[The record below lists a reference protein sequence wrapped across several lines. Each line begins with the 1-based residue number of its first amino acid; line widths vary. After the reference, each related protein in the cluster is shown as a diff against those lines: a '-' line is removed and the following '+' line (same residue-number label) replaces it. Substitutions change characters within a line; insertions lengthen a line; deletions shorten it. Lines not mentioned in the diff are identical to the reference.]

1 MQAEGDDPRADH
13 HHDERGPGGFGS
25 GPERERQCHD
35 GNPQNHLPEV
45 HMWFG
50 PYFGRIL
57 ECQGGRCLD
66 GYRNRLGGGLWGS
79 IWSDFEEI

>member
-25 GPERERQCHD
+25 GPKRESQCHD
-35 GNPQNHLPEV
+35 RNAQDHLPEV
-45 HMWFG
+45 HVWSG
-50 PYFGRIL
+50 PY
-57 ECQGGRCLD
+57 
-66 GYRNRLGGGLWGS
+66 GLWGS

>member
-1 MQAEGDDPRADH
+1 MEAEGDDGRPDYH
-13 HHDERGPGGFGS
+13 NDEGRLGGFGS

-50 PYFGRIL
+50 PNVDGIWGI
-57 ECQGGRCLD
+57 GGSCLD
-66 GYRNRLGGGLWGS
+66 GYGNRFGGGLWGS